1 MKIIDAEW
9 NEGLSYKP
17 YNLAIIKF
25 IWRVAVKIL
34 RVNMKEA
41 NVQWE
46 PVPQEYEQLGGRALI
61 AKLLLNEIPPAC
73 DALGPH
79 NKLIF
84 TPGLLGGAIV
94 PTAGRLS
101 IGGKSPLTGGIK
113 EANAG
118 GNAGD
123 TLGKFGIKAIVV
135 EDQPKKKEFY
145 ILVVDG
151 DAAEL
156 IPAGDIR
163 LIGTYAT
170 ADRLQERF
178 GADATV
184 ICIGQAGEYLM
195 SGAGISAT
203 GERDQRSNHAARGG
217 LGAVMGSKGLKAV
230 VIKKALGKAVKM
242 HDDKLFRTASK
253 TFAQELITSPKL
265 GVKGSQHIYGTASI
279 VGAVNEMGSLPTRN
293 FSDGQFEHAAELR
306 GEKLREL
313 ILAREG
319 KVGTRCMP
327 GCVIACRNLFND
339 ASGKPVVGSI
349 QYETIGLVGSNLG
362 LGTLDDVATLN
373 FMCNDFGLD
382 TIETGAALGV
392 ACEAG
397 LAKFGDIAGIVGLL
411 KQVGEGTVLGRMI
424 GCGASTTGKVL
435 GIRRVPSALG
445 QAMPGYDPRS
455 LKGNGVTYATSPQGA
470 DHTAGNAF
478 GARLEVPPLGVA
490 GQKELSLKL
499 QIIAAMLDS
508 TGLCLFARPP
518 ILSKPQLMLDMINGI
533 YGWGWT
539 LEDYDRFNREVL
551 RTELEFNR
559 QAGITKQD
567 YRIPEY
573 MCEEPLPPHNVVFDV
588 PDSDLDSLFDTL

>member
-1 MKIIDAEW
+1 M
-9 NEGLSYKP
+9 
-17 YNLAIIKF
+17 
-25 IWRVAVKIL
+25 L
-34 RVNMKEA
+34 RVDMKEA
-41 NVQWE
+41 HARYE

-84 TPGLLGGAIV
+84 TPGLLGGASV
-94 PTAGRLS
+94 ATAGRLS
-101 IGGKSPLTGGIK
+101 VGAKSPLTRGIK

-118 GNAGD
+118 GTGGD
-123 TLGKFGIKAIVV
+123 ALGKLGIKAIVV
-135 EDQPKKKEFY
+135 ENLPKTKQFC
-145 ILVVDG
+145 ILVLDG
-151 DAAEL
+151 ESADL
-156 IPAGDIR
+156 VPADDLLG
-163 LIGTYAT
+163 LGTYAT
-170 ADRLQERF
+170 ADRLQERY

-184 ICIGQAGEYLM
+184 LCIGQAGEYLM
-195 SGAGISAT
+195 TGAGISST

-230 VIKKALGKAVKM
+230 VIRKVAGKAVKM
-242 HDDKLFRTASK
+242 ANEALFRTAAK
-253 TFAQELITSPKL
+253 AFAQKLINDPKL
-265 GVKGSQHIYGTASI
+265 GTKGSQHLYGTASI

-293 FSDGQFEHAAELR
+293 FSEGRFEHAAELR

-327 GCVIACRNLFND
+327 GCVIACRNLFAD
-339 ASGKPVVGSI
+339 EKGTPVVGSI
-349 QYETIGLVGSNLG
+349 QYETISLVGSNLG
-362 LGTLDDVATLN
+362 LGTLDDVATIN
-373 FMCNDFGLD
+373 YMCNDFGLD

-392 ACEAG
+392 ALEAG
-397 LAKFGDIAGIVGLL
+397 LAKFGDLKGIVGLL
-411 KQVGEGTVLGRMI
+411 AQVGEGTVLGRVI
-424 GCGASTTGKVL
+424 GCGASETGRVL
-435 GIRRVPSALG
+435 GIRRVPACLG
-445 QAMPGYDPRS
+445 QAMPGYDPRT

-478 GARLEVPPLGVA
+478 GARNEVPPLGTE
-490 GQKELSLKL
+490 GQKALSLRL

-518 ILSKPQLMLDMINGI
+518 IIANPQLMIDMINGI

-539 LEDYDRFNREVL
+539 LADYDRFNRDVL

-559 QAGITKQD
+559 QAGITKND
-567 YRIPEY
+567 YKIPEY
-573 MCEEPLPPHNVVFDV
+573 MREEPLPPHNTVFDV
-588 PDSDLDSLFDTL
+588 PDSDLETLFETL